1 MFEFILA
8 VKQQAALTLE
18 FNVHPITSYLL
29 MRPEGVYFGRYLIVN
44 FGAVVQLV
52 A

>member
-18 FNVHPITSYLL
+18 FNVNPITSYLL
-29 MRPEGVYFGRYLIVN
+29 MRPEGVHT
-44 FGAVVQLV
+44 LV
-52 A
+52 GT